1 MEVLLYDP
9 AITTC
14 TCIYIYLRYVDS
26 SQTYASIVKC
36 SEAVIRCIVMFV
48 LHCTVLYKC
57 TALYCLVSTCC
68 VLLCFVV
75 SYRVVLCY
83 VIRLVVMLC
92 YVVCSCRCGIH
103 SLQF

>member
-9 AITTC
+9 AI
-14 TCIYIYLRYVDS
+14 
-26 SQTYASIVKC
+26 TYASIVKC

-68 VLLCFVV
+68 VLLC
-75 SYRVVLCY
+75 RIVLCCAMLY
-83 VIRLVVMLC
+83 V
-92 YVVCSCRCGIH
+92 
-103 SLQF
+103 